1 MREESWQGRSETTGA
16 VGASSVA
23 FVGSGRTVEAHKGH
37 ESGADRLRH
46 CPQLIE
52 YADALMTSGRTFVR
66 FLWQHA
72 DERWLHVSLE
82 RIGGSDRVRVT
93 MTPSPLP
100 ASLTSREV
108 DVLSLLVGGL
118 SNREIAECLV
128 LSVRTVSTHL
138 EHILT
143 KLGESSRT
151 GAAAV
156 AAERG
161 WLRLPIPGRGAPVN
175 DLTVSLLDAR
185 ARLGAMSSSTGS
197 RRRGAPSKRPLVVGS
212 ILPLSGPASADGRE
226 MLNGSTLA
234 ISELNSRGGVAG
246 RWVEH
251 VVVDTNIFSVAH
263 VERAFRELADVRV
276 DAITSG
282 YVFVE
287 HAAREA
293 ALQYGALYLHS
304 MTSEDHASIVADNP
318 VRYAGIFQICPTEVH
333 YPTSF
338 LHFVDEL
345 RTSGRWHQ
353 RSNRIAFIDTTLP
366 SGKMVTE
373 PTVTTA
379 GRLGL
384 EIVLV
389 ETVEPMGVNWTLIVE
404 RIIRADPAAVMI
416 TQFLVSELASFQ
428 QEITHRA
435 PNVLVYATYTP
446 SIPEFLELAGPAAEG
461 IIWTTATGTYSDA
474 IGQGFESRFHRMN
487 GRRPGRSQAGLA
499 YDGIHLLA
507 QAWAGVSDPQD
518 FAQVANELRLSRYRG
533 VNGAYSFDN
542 PAQTGL
548 DFPYTTSDP
557 SLGQAHLVFQ
567 VQDGEHRIIGPAPYA
582 EATVRC

>member
-1 MREESWQGRSETTGA
+1 
-16 VGASSVA
+16 
-23 FVGSGRTVEAHKGH
+23 
-37 ESGADRLRH
+37 
-46 CPQLIE
+46 
-52 YADALMTSGRTFVR
+52 
-66 FLWQHA
+66 
-72 DERWLHVSLE
+72 
-82 RIGGSDRVRVT
+82 
-93 MTPSPLP
+93 
-100 ASLTSREV
+100 
-108 DVLSLLVGGL
+108 
-118 SNREIAECLV
+118 
-128 LSVRTVSTHL
+128 VRTVSTHL

-143 KLGESSRT
+143 KLGESSRA
-151 GAAAV
+151 GAAAM

-161 WLRLPIPGRGAPVN
+161 WLCLPIPGRGAPVN
-175 DLTVSLLDAR
+175 NLTVSLLDAR
-185 ARLGAMSSSTGS
+185 VGFGALSSSTRPG
-197 RRRGAPSKRPLVVGS
+197 RRQASSKRPLVVGS
-212 ILPLSGPASADGRE
+212 IIPLSGPASADGRE

-234 ISELNSRGGVAG
+234 IAELNSRGGVAG

-251 VVVDTNIFSVAH
+251 VVVDTDIFSVAH
-263 VERAFRELADVRV
+263 VEQAFRELADVRV
-276 DAITSG
+276 DAIISG

-293 ALQYGALYLHS
+293 ALQNGALYLHS
-304 MTSEDHASIVADNP
+304 MISEDHASIVADNP
-318 VRYAGIFQICPTEVH
+318 ARYAGIFQICPTEVH

-345 RTSGRWHQ
+345 RSSGRWRQ

-366 SGKMVTE
+366 GGKMVTE

-379 GRLGL
+379 RRLGL

-389 ETVEPMGVNWTLIVE
+389 ETVEPTGVNWTPIVE
-404 RIIRADPAAVMI
+404 RIVRADPAAVMI
-416 TQFLVSELASFQ
+416 TQFLASELASFQ
-428 QEITHRA
+428 REITRCG

-461 IIWTTATGTYSDA
+461 IVWTTVNGTYSDA
-474 IGQGFESRFHRMN
+474 LGQGFESRFHRMN
-487 GRRPGRSQAGLA
+487 GRRPGRSQAGRA

-518 FAQVANELRLSRYRG
+518 FDQVANELRLSRYRG

-548 DFPYTTSDP
+548 NFPYTTSDP

-567 VQDGEHRIIGPAPYA
+567 VQDGEHRVIGPAPYA